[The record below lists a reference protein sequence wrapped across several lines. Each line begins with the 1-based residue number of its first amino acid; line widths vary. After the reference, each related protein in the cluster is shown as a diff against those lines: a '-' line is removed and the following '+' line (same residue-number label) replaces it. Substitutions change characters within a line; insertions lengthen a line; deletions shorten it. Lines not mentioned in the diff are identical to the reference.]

1 MPVEQVIAKVL
12 QSGYSLI
19 SKLEADDGRWE
30 GEGIKTATRR
40 TFTPTRR
47 VA

>member
-30 GEGIKTATRR
+30 VEGNKNGKR
-40 TFTPTRR
+40 TNFQPTRR
-47 VA
+47 VT